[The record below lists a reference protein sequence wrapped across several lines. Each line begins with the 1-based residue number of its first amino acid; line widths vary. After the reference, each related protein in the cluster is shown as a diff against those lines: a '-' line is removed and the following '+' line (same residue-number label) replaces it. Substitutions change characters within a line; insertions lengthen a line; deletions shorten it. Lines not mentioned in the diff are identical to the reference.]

1 MPPPT
6 CTAHPASTHIA
17 TNRVTA
23 ATLSLRGK
31 APRRVEVHD
40 MQAYRPGID
49 ETLRGDHRVC
59 RIHGRVGML
68 TLPEP
73 DAPAALHV
81 NRRDHIHVSSGTLN
95 RHANL
100 AQGNE
105 VRVHAQPGRTTLLG
119 VELGAHHR
127 ASLDRGGQLATVVGH
142 RHSVTRL
149 GDRHV

>member
-1 MPPPT
+1 
-6 CTAHPASTHIA
+6 
-17 TNRVTA
+17 
-23 ATLSLRGK
+23 
-31 APRRVEVHD
+31 

-49 ETLRGDHRVC
+49 ETLRGDHRVTC

-68 TLPEP
+68 TLPET

-105 VRVHAQPGRTTLLG
+105 VRAW
-119 VELGAHHR
+119 
-127 ASLDRGGQLATVVGH
+127 ASARISASATNSRFPVSATPPPTRPANGSRGDCARSFCDV
-142 RHSVTRL
+142 
-149 GDRHV
+149 